1 VEEVTVAHEF
11 ASMHDAW
18 TSIAR
23 STAPLALL
31 RRRLGPDASRE
42 LEGKILQDLVA
53 RFGSGPVPFDAV
65 AYLASGR
72 RAH

>member
-1 VEEVTVAHEF
+1 
-11 ASMHDAW
+11 ML
-18 TSIAR
+18 R
-23 STAPLALL
+23 PLRGDHRA
-31 RRRLGPDASRE
+31 DASRE